1 MATEAEDFPKSNAT
15 ISTDNSIQKGVELT
29 EITEELP
36 SRQQQQQHGRRKNL
50 ILEIPTRNMDE
61 TREGLF
67 RISTPPTTQ
76 NFASFSR
83 SNEVQGSSST
93 KNKSTFNTTLIPKF
107 SFRFHNMSSDIE
119 KASVLELEGSP
130 PEVAPKKPMISRT
143 LSLTKFISSTPGG
156 NKMASLPVTP
166 ISRSNTESA
175 HGGSTAYPATS
186 VKKGQQFPIHRSHS
200 VPVLTKYGNTSL
212 GGMFRVVPT
221 TPRFAGSIATTYIK
235 SPPEDTVENEDGED
249 ITEEEAVCRIC
260 LIELEG
266 GDTLK
271 LECSCKGELALAHQE
286 CAVKWF
292 SVKGNRT
299 CDVCKHEVQNLPVTL
314 LRVLSSQGVSFFG
327 SRQRYRQRVWQ
338 NVPVL
343 VFINMLAYFCFLE
356 QLLVSGMGST
366 AAAISIPFSCILGLL
381 ATMTSITMVRRK
393 YVWLYATA
401 QFVMVVLAGRLFYTL
416 LPKQAVVICIL
427 LSTFTGFG
435 AVMCGAT
442 ILSEFMK
449 WRRRRIV
456 QLNQQHGSQEVVTSH
471 QTSSTETT
479 DQPQNDSQQ
488 HQECNMEE
496 STPCVG

>member
-1 MATEAEDFPKSNAT
+1 MATEPKDFLKSNAT
-15 ISTDNSIQKGVELT
+15 NSTATITDTDNSIQKGVEST

-36 SRQQQQQHGRRKNL
+36 SKQQQHARKQNL
-50 ILEIPTRNMDE
+50 ILEIPTRNPDE
-61 TREGLF
+61 TTDGLF
-67 RISTPPTTQ
+67 RINTPPTTQ
-76 NFASFSR
+76 NFSSFSR

-93 KNKSTFNTTLIPKF
+93 KNKSTFNSALIPKF
-107 SFRFHNMSSDIE
+107 SFGFHNTSSDIE

-143 LSLTKFISSTPGG
+143 LSLTKLISSTPSG
-156 NKMASLPVTP
+156 NKMSSLPVTP
-166 ISRSNTESA
+166 ISQSNTESA
-175 HGGSTAYPATS
+175 HGGNTAYPATS
-186 VKKGQQFPIHRSHS
+186 VKKGREFPIHRSRS

-221 TPRFAGSIATTYIK
+221 TPRFAGSIATTSMK

-249 ITEEEAVCRIC
+249 IPEEEAVCRIC
-260 LIELEG
+260 LIELREG

-271 LECSCKGELALAHQE
+271 LECSCKGELALAHQD

-299 CDVCKHEVQNLPVTL
+299 CDVCKQEVQNLPVTL
-314 LRVLSSQGVSFFG
+314 LRVPSAPGVSIFG
-327 SRQRYRQRVWQ
+327 SRQQYRQRVWQ

-381 ATMTSITMVRRK
+381 ASMTSITMVRRK
-393 YVWLYATA
+393 YVWVYATA

-416 LPKQAVVICIL
+416 LPKQAVVLCIL

-435 AVMCGAT
+435 VVMFGGT
-442 ILSEFMK
+442 VLSEFMK
-449 WRRRRIV
+449 WRRRRV
-456 QLNQQHGSQEVVTSH
+456 SQLNQQHGSEEVVTSD
-471 QTSSTETT
+471 QTSTTETI
-479 DQPQNDSQQ
+479 
-488 HQECNMEE
+488 H
-496 STPCVG
+496 